1 LQQNG
6 QSQKTLAS
14 FVIARITISDRHER
28 WRRSNRISFR
38 GCAFFEKVLN
48 AGTFF

>member
-1 LQQNG
+1 MGNRK
-6 QSQKTLAS
+6 KTLAS
-14 FVIARITISDRHER
+14 FVIARNTIPDWHER
-28 WRRSNRISFR
+28 WRRSNRICFH

>member
-1 LQQNG
+1 MGNQK
-6 QSQKTLAS
+6 KTLAS
-14 FVIARITISDRHER
+14 FVIARNTILDRHER
-28 WRRSNRISFR
+28 WRRSNRIRFD